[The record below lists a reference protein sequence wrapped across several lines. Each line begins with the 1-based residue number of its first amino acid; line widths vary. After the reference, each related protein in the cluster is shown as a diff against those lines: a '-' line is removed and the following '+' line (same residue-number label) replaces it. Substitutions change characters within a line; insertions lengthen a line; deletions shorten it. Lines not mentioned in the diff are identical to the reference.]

1 MKIDGKKV
9 LVTGAAGFIG
19 SHLVEELVRHECNVR
34 VLLHYNSRNDR
45 GNLGQLIDSGDI
57 DIDVRMGDI
66 ADHSCVREAVQGC
79 DVVFH
84 LAALIGIP
92 YSYVAP
98 NSYVDTNV
106 IGTLNVLQACLHEQT
121 EKVVHTSTSETYGS
135 AQYTPID
142 EQHPLVGQSPYSA
155 TKIAADKLAE
165 SFYLSFGLPVAT
177 IRPFNTYGPRQS
189 SRAVIPTII
198 TQMLQGDEVRLGDTG
213 PIRDFNF
220 VRDTVQGF
228 IKIAESEEA
237 IGEVINIGSGQGV
250 TVGGVFD
257 MIKEILAKEAT
268 LTVDKARIRPE
279 KSEVRELLC
288 NNEKAAELLGY
299 QPQYSLQQGLRHT
312 VEFFQETSHWMA
324 SSSNYTI

>member
-1 MKIDGKKV
+1 LNIAGKKV

-19 SHLVEELVRHECNVR
+19 SHLVEELVRHKCDVR

-45 GNLGQLIDSGDI
+45 GNLGQLIDSGEI

-66 ADHSCVREAVQGC
+66 SDHSCVRHAVHEC

-98 NSYVDTNV
+98 NSYVDTNI
-106 IGTLNVLQACLHEQT
+106 IGTLNVLQACLHEKT

-142 EQHPLVGQSPYSA
+142 EKHPLVGQSPYSA

-198 TQMLQGDEVRLGDTG
+198 TQMLKGDEVRLGDTG
-213 PIRDFNF
+213 PIRDFNY

-228 IKIAESEEA
+228 IRIAESDNA
-237 IGEVINIGSGQGV
+237 IGEVVNIGSGQGY
-250 TVGGVFD
+250 TVGSVFD
-257 MIKEILAKEAT
+257 MTKQLLAKEAS
-268 LTVDKARIRPE
+268 LVIDKQRIRPE

-288 NNEKAAELLGY
+288 DNSKATALLNY
-299 QPQYSLQQGLRHT
+299 QPQYSLQQGLEHT
-312 VEFFQETSHWMA
+312 VKYFEETSHWMA